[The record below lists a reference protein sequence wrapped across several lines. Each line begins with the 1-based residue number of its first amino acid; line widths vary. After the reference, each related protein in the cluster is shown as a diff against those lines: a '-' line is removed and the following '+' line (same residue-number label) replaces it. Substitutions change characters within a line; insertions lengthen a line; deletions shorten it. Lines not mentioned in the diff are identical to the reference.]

1 MKNSFV
7 NKGQYGRDDEFIL
20 SNGAFYI
27 KNYGWSHN
35 NSISLANNKNY
46 VGDEEAIPAGIDISI
61 GSIRNGYQAIADGKV
76 DCYAISGSDLESA
89 KILE

>member
-1 MKNSFV
+1 M
-7 NKGQYGRDDEFIL
+7 

-89 KILE
+89 KIPE